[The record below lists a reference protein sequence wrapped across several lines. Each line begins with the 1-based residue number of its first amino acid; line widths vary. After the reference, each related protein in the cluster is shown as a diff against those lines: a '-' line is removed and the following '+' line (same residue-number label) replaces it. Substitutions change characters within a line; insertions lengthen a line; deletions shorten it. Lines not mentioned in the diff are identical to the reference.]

1 MLIFTMPS
9 NIARYLNIS
18 IRALSIAL
26 ISALVVA
33 CSSSGNVPINDRSS
47 GRSTSNQAKSTTKV
61 APIATGNASVKSDP
75 VKEAKNSPAK
85 SDPKSEPK
93 QANKSE
99 PKQTESKQ
107 AEPKQESKVE
117 AKPEAKPET
126 KVDSSVPDA
135 DFSVARP
142 ATGQTVG
149 PYNGGTNKG
158 IDIAGKMGDPIFAG
172 ADGKV
177 IFADSFKGYGNT
189 LIVKHNNRFV
199 TVYSHNKTLLVKEG
213 QQIKRG
219 QKIAEMGDSEAERV
233 KLHFEVR
240 RDGKPVDPAGYLQ

>member
-1 MLIFTMPS
+1 MIIFNFHRYMKTMGQ
-9 NIARYLNIS
+9 S
-18 IRALSIAL
+18 ILMAFSCVL
-26 ISALVVA
+26 LVS
-33 CSSSGNVPINDRSS
+33 CSSSKPVPINDRSS
-47 GRSTSNQAKSTTKV
+47 GRAVDQTKNSSKVNPISNSGVT
-61 APIATGNASVKSDP
+61 IKSDP
-75 VKEAKNSPAK
+75 VKENK
-85 SDPKSEPK
+85 ST
-93 QANKSE
+93 NKSE
-99 PKQTESKQ
+99 QKTASKSESK
-107 AEPKQESKVE
+107 AEPKQDQKGESKSDAKVE
-117 AKPEAKPET
+117 NKPEP
-126 KVDSSVPDA
+126 KVDSTVPDA

-142 ATGQTVG
+142 ASGQTVV

-158 IDIAGKMGDPIFAG
+158 IDIAGKMGDPVFAG

-219 QKIAEMGDSEAERV
+219 QKIAEMGDSEADRV

-240 RDGKPVDPAGYLQ
+240 RDGKPVDPSGYLQ

>member
-1 MLIFTMPS
+1 MITFNFHRYMKATSQCMLMAICCV
-9 NIARYLNIS
+9 L
-18 IRALSIAL
+18 L
-26 ISALVVA
+26 VA
-33 CSSSGNVPINDRSS
+33 CSSSKPIPINDRSS
-47 GRSTSNQAKSTTKV
+47 GRAVDQTKSTSKV
-61 APIATGNASVKSDP
+61 APISNSAATIKSDP
-75 VKEAKNSPAK
+75 VKENKNTNKTEQRTTAK
-85 SDPKSEPK
+85 SESKQDQKVEPKSE
-93 QANKSE
+93 A
-99 PKQTESKQ
+99 
-107 AEPKQESKVE
+107 KVE
-117 AKPEAKPET
+117 NKPEP
-126 KVDSSVPDA
+126 KVDSTVPDA

-142 ATGQTVG
+142 ASGQTVV

-158 IDIAGKMGDPIFAG
+158 IDIAGKMGDPVFAG

-219 QKIAEMGDSEAERV
+219 QKIAEMGDSEADRV

-240 RDGKPVDPAGYLQ
+240 RDGKPVDPSGYLQ